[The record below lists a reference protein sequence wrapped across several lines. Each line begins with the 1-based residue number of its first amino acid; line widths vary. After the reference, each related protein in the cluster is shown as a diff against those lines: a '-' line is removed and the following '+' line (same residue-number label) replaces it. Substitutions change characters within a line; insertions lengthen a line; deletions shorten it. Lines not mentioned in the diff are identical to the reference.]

1 MTSVDSVPSEQGRA
15 PLRLA
20 VFEVSGEGRKAIA
33 RIEITPKL
41 DGTCNLAISSEVADA
56 ATHLR
61 QIIEHTPPEESA
73 QNLTDDSP
81 EEMAVERA
89 HAKLEKILS
98 NAGYQVEV
106 LPAGDQRLSFV
117 IDMRT
122 GNVVGTNEPLHDAVS
137 SDSDSIGRRIFESIS
152 AKFRDGQNELA
163 EKTFAATSVGA
174 HTDAIKLVCE
184 AYESGNAGLPPTE
197 KLLNGLMSIDLA
209 FASKD
214 QRRLV
219 QEWRIHAGTALGL
232 CEVIAGDA
240 EEFLAEHEST
250 LTAEQICDLRMV
262 IATGAMQRGNKE
274 TAIMMW
280 RELLSEPRK
289 LGAGNR
295 GWAWRNISY
304 ALPVDDPEALEAAR
318 YSSDAFL
325 EAGDKTEAC
334 KSLMQAAN
342 CLLHVE
348 PAKALL
354 VIDEILPL
362 VSGDLL
368 THRPVKA
375 ATLHA
380 RANRLMKL
388 GRNREALIDA
398 QAAVR
403 TWQGIMGVEMHL
415 VTSLYLAA
423 SAAQAVG
430 DDSSH
435 QRFTE
440 EANELARTIDI
451 PRFSLQRRLEGLQDA
466 FNEAD
471 ALQLASDAEREG
483 EHEIVALVRYLCAT
497 YDETLSD
504 TRRLMLL
511 EDALRTLEDAR
522 SDSSTV
528 VSLQCAIANQL
539 MAMSQPKRARTW
551 YEKALKSDP
560 LDRAARDGLVNCL
573 WKSEAWGD
581 AAVFLKSE
589 LTRRGDMPGL
599 LYAYGRS
606 LFEAG
611 DLAGAFRALK
621 KSEELAD
628 PTSNTKSLSRSLAE
642 RAFALAG
649 TIEPVKHED
658 ELIPAR
664 VTIEELRAALKHF
677 ASFVASVKRMEFWTR
692 DDRSRYDWIEK
703 PERFAQ
709 TMLHTFLKARFLE
722 RIDVFEEI
730 AAGAG
735 RLDIYV
741 QLYGGLGSVVELKMC
756 GFRYSSSYASAGE
769 EQIAHYMGNRRSSIG
784 YLVVFDARLE
794 NFAEP
799 LSAEPRQDSLTIET
813 VFVDVRPRV
822 TKRRKM

>member
-1 MTSVDSVPSEQGRA
+1 
-15 PLRLA
+15 
-20 VFEVSGEGRKAIA
+20 
-33 RIEITPKL
+33 
-41 DGTCNLAISSEVADA
+41 
-56 ATHLR
+56 
-61 QIIEHTPPEESA
+61 
-73 QNLTDDSP
+73 
-81 EEMAVERA
+81 
-89 HAKLEKILS
+89 
-98 NAGYQVEV
+98 
-106 LPAGDQRLSFV
+106 
-117 IDMRT
+117 
-122 GNVVGTNEPLHDAVS
+122 
-137 SDSDSIGRRIFESIS
+137 
-152 AKFRDGQNELA
+152 
-163 EKTFAATSVGA
+163 
-174 HTDAIKLVCE
+174 
-184 AYESGNAGLPPTE
+184 
-197 KLLNGLMSIDLA
+197 
-209 FASKD
+209 
-214 QRRLV
+214 
-219 QEWRIHAGTALGL
+219 
-232 CEVIAGDA
+232 
-240 EEFLAEHEST
+240 
-250 LTAEQICDLRMV
+250 
-262 IATGAMQRGNKE
+262 
-274 TAIMMW
+274 
-280 RELLSEPRK
+280 
-289 LGAGNR
+289 
-295 GWAWRNISY
+295 
-304 ALPVDDPEALEAAR
+304 
-318 YSSDAFL
+318 
-325 EAGDKTEAC
+325 
-334 KSLMQAAN
+334 
-342 CLLHVE
+342 
-348 PAKALL
+348 
-354 VIDEILPL
+354 
-362 VSGDLL
+362 
-368 THRPVKA
+368 
-375 ATLHA
+375 
-380 RANRLMKL
+380 
-388 GRNREALIDA
+388 
-398 QAAVR
+398 
-403 TWQGIMGVEMHL
+403 MGVEMHL

-451 PRFSLQRRLEGLQDA
+451 PRFSLQRRLQGLQDA